1 MASTTETGH
10 AKNVANFEELIGF
23 CTAYGANYN
32 PSKASLKLGA
42 LNTLKATANANLQA
56 VKTAKTNYDNATNA
70 REIAFKQLR
79 PLATRV
85 INALAA
91 TEATPQTL
99 ADAKTANNKIQ
110 GKRATKAKETTTGN
124 TGSNASPAKTIST
137 SQQSF
142 DNLVDHFAQLITTLS
157 AEPSYVPNESELSIA
172 GLNTYLAD
180 LRAKNTAVVNTFAT
194 FSNAR
199 ITRNTTLYNPNT
211 GLLDIAKDV
220 KLYIKSIY
228 GTSSQQ
234 YKQVSALKFTNR
246 ATS

>member
-10 AKNVANFEELIGF
+10 AKNVANFEDLIGF

-79 PLATRV
+79 PMATRI

-91 TEATPQTL
+91 TEATEQTL

-110 GKRATKAKETTTGN
+110 GKRATKAKETTTGT

-157 AEPSYVPNESELSIA
+157 AEPSYIPNESELSIA
-172 GLNTYLAD
+172 GLNT
-180 LRAKNTAVVNTFAT
+180 F
-194 FSNAR
+194 
-199 ITRNTTLYNPNT
+199 
-211 GLLDIAKDV
+211 
-220 KLYIKSIY
+220 
-228 GTSSQQ
+228 
-234 YKQVSALKFTNR
+234 
-246 ATS
+246 

>member
-79 PLATRV
+79 PMATRI

-91 TEATPQTL
+91 TEATEQTL

-110 GKRATKAKETTTGN
+110 GRRATKAKETTIGN
-124 TGSNASPAKTIST
+124 TDGNATPAKTIST

-246 ATS
+246 AIS